1 MSDKKPLKRILILVS
16 GFAFVGS
23 TLFVIAASLFGG
35 GQQNHQTGD
44 NYSNPEA
51 VEQQLAEIEKG
62 YQSVL
67 QREPDNQTALMGLV
81 EVRLQMNNIA
91 GVIESLEKLI
101 ELNPQETRFLEM
113 QAALR
118 IQTNDLEGAIA
129 TLEKLA
135 QLDPKNYQTLLEEV
149 KQQASKASET
159 PEGEG
164 SQGTEVDSEELEAE
178 PEN

>member
-1 MSDKKPLKRILILVS
+1 MSDKKPLKRIFILAS

-35 GQQNHQTGD
+35 GQQHNQAGT

-62 YQSVL
+62 YESVL

-81 EVRLQMNNIA
+81 EVRIQMSDGA
-91 GVIESLEKLI
+91 GVIEPLEKLV

-113 QAALR
+113 LAALK

-129 TLEKLA
+129 TLERLA
-135 QLDPKNYQTLLEEV
+135 QLDPQNYQTLLEEV
-149 KQQASKASET
+149 EKQASEASET